1 MRLSNAPGRFTVSD
15 GLIQV
20 CLVYSAQAREVLEL
34 TLRLKPGSTV
44 RQALETSGLLVQRP
58 DLDLST
64 MTLGVWGRKV
74 ALTHVLRDQDRIEI
88 YRPLKVDPKVARR
101 ERFARQGARTA
112 GLFTKKRPGAKAG
125 Y

>member
-58 DLDLST
+58 DIDLST

-74 ALTHVLRDQDRIEI
+74 ALTHVLRDQDRVEI